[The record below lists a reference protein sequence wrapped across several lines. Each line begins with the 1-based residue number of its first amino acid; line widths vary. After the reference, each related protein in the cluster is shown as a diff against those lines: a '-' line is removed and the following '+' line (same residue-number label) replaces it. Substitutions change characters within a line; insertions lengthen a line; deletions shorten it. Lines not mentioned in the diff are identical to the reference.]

1 MVKWEYGKSK
11 MSLGNRNEIN
21 QKQMEGDGNPRKKTL
36 FMHLIHFFIYFQMMT
51 FCRIVL
57 LLSIT

>member
-21 QKQMEGDGNPRKKTL
+21 QKQMEGDGNPRKIIL
-36 FMHLIHFFIYFQMMT
+36 FIFK
-51 FCRIVL
+51 
-57 LLSIT
+57 